1 MTKETKFILVTSHK
15 VFIKSRWNKNISLSQ
30 LVVYPANEHASAKKA
45 THTYF
50 HLSLNSRQTFYINF
64 QLEADKS
71 FQCLNFS
78 WNPWQLRLWLFYF
91 LQNHLSFTHCPL
103 SNHLANFEFFRLSF
117 LVHHAQRKS
126 YQWYSYRKKST
137 WLWNHAFAPLLAQ
150 NDPVLQRFTK
160 NSREIRLTKLS
171 KNKKNST
178 WTSWGLALPRCW
190 PEMTP
195 NRAQNH
201 RCWPPRPSQHHSQ
214 SNHVQH
220 EASFAKYLTRFWL
233 GWIPKLSTKV

>member
-1 MTKETKFILVTSHK
+1 MGSCFISSKIIYHSH
-15 VFIKSRWNKNISLSQ
+15 IARCQIIWQI
-30 LVVYPANEHASAKKA
+30 
-45 THTYF
+45 
-50 HLSLNSRQTFYINF
+50 
-64 QLEADKS
+64 
-71 FQCLNFS
+71 LNFS
-78 WNPWQLRLWLFYF
+78 GCHSWY
-91 LQNHLSFTHCPL
+91 
-103 SNHLANFEFFRLSF
+103 
-117 LVHHAQRKS
+117 HAQRKS
-126 YQWYSYRKKST
+126 YQWYSYRK
-137 WLWNHAFAPLLAQ
+137 NPPDFEIMPAFAPLLAQ

-220 EASFAKYLTRFWL
+220 EASFAKYLTRF
-233 GWIPKLSTKV
+233 

>member
-1 MTKETKFILVTSHK
+1 MIITFIRSARLRKMTKETKFILVTSHK
-15 VFIKSRWNKNISLSQ
+15 VFIKSRWNINISLSQ

-50 HLSLNSRQTFYINF
+50 HLSLNSRQTFFINF

-78 WNPWQLRLWLFYF
+78 WNPWQLRLWLFRF

-126 YQWYSYRKKST
+126 YKWYSYRKNPPDFEIMPLPHC
-137 WLWNHAFAPLLAQ
+137 WLKMTQ
-150 NDPVLQRFTK
+150 YCK
-160 NSREIRLTKLS
+160 E
-171 KNKKNST
+171 
-178 WTSWGLALPRCW
+178 LPKI
-190 PEMTP
+190 P
-195 NRAQNH
+195 
-201 RCWPPRPSQHHSQ
+201 
-214 SNHVQH
+214 
-220 EASFAKYLTRFWL
+220 AK
-233 GWIPKLSTKV
+233 